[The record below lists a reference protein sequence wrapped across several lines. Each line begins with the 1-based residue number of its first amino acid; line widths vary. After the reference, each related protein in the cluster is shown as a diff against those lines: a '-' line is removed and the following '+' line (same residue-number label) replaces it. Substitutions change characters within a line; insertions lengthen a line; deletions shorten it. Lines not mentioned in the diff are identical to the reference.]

1 MPARPHRLLLATNNP
16 GKARE
21 LRALLDPRIWE
32 CLTPVELGLAGLR
45 VVEDGD
51 SYQANAAQ
59 KARAFADAGG
69 LPALADDSGIEVD
82 ALGGGPGIH
91 SARYAG
97 VDSTEADNRA
107 KLLAALRGLPPAARG
122 AHYRAVVAIARP
134 LDPAVG
140 LAEGI
145 VEGRIAEDERG
156 DGGFGYDPIFELPDG
171 RRMAALSAEEKNRVS
186 HRARAVRAAAP
197 LLAALAERLDRLDE
211 HRSGEP
217 PPAD

>member
-1 MPARPHRLLLATNNP
+1 MPARPHRILLATTNP
-16 GKARE
+16 GKVRE
-21 LRALLDPRIWE
+21 LRLLLDPRIWE
-32 CLTPVELGLAGLR
+32 CLTPADVGLGGLR
-45 VVEDGD
+45 VTEDGD

-59 KARAFADAGG
+59 KARALADAGG
-69 LPALADDSGIEVD
+69 LPTLADDSGIEVD

-97 VDSTEADNRA
+97 IDSTEADNRA
-107 KLLAALRGLPPAARG
+107 KLLAALRGLPTAGRG
-122 AHYRAVVAIARP
+122 ARYRAVVAIARP

-140 LAEGI
+140 FAEGI
-145 VEGRIAEDERG
+145 VEGRIAEDEG
-156 DGGFGYDPIFELPDG
+156 GSGGFGYDPIFELPDG

-197 LLAALAERLDRLDE
+197 LLAALAERLDRQDD

-217 PPAD
+217 SPSE